1 MKLYVV
7 RHGQS
12 EWNALR
18 KACGATD
25 APLTEKGRAQAAETA
40 AILAELTRDEPIDLI
55 IASPL
60 SRAQETGRI
69 IQKAC
74 GEHIPFIT
82 DDRIRE
88 INFGENEGRDTRDPI
103 FQETKHTLPRRH
115 PGGES
120 MLLFTHRIYSFLDDI
135 RVRYADKTV
144 LLACHNGICRATHSY
159 LYDMENEEFVSYVV
173 KNAGFK
179 VYEL

>member
-1 MKLYVV
+1 MKLYIV

-12 EWNALR
+12 EWNALH
-18 KACGATD
+18 KVCGATD

-74 GEHIPFIT
+74 GGDIPFII

-88 INFGENEGRDTRDPI
+88 INFGENEGRSTRDPDFQAEKRI
-103 FQETKHTLPRRH
+103 FPRRH

-120 MLLFTHRIYSFLDDI
+120 MLMFTHRIYSFLDDI
-135 RVRYADKTV
+135 KVTYADKTV
-144 LLACHNGICRATHSY
+144 LLACHNGICRAAYSY
-159 LYDMENEEFVSYVV
+159 FHDMTNEEFMSYVE
-173 KNAGFK
+173 KNAGFR

>member
-1 MKLYVV
+1 MKLYIV

-12 EWNALR
+12 EWNALH
-18 KACGATD
+18 KVCGATD

-40 AILAELTRDEPIDLI
+40 ALVAEMTKDEPLDLI

-60 SRAQETGRI
+60 SRALDTGRA
-69 IQKAC
+69 IQAAC
-74 GEHIPFIT
+74 GGVPLII

-88 INFGENEGRDTRDPI
+88 IDFGDNEGRSTKDPDFQAEKRI
-103 FQETKHTLPRRH
+103 FPRRH
-115 PGGES
+115 PNGES

-135 RVRYADKTV
+135 RVRYADKTI
-144 LLACHNGICRATHSY
+144 LLACHNGICRAAYSY
-159 LYDMENEEFVSYVV
+159 VHDMTNEEFMSYVV
-173 KNAGFK
+173 KNAEVF

>member
-1 MKLYVV
+1 MKLYIV

-12 EWNALR
+12 EWNALH
-18 KACGATD
+18 KVCGATD

-40 AILAELTRDEPIDLI
+40 ALVAEMTKDEPIDLI

-74 GEHIPFIT
+74 GGDIPFII

-88 INFGENEGRDTRDPI
+88 INFGENEGRDTRDPDFQAEKRI
-103 FQETKHTLPRRH
+103 FPRRH

-120 MLLFTHRIYSFLDDI
+120 MLMFTHRIYSFLDDI

-144 LLACHNGICRATHSY
+144 LLACHNGICRAAYSY
-159 LYDMENEEFVSYVV
+159 VHDMTNEEFMSYVV
-173 KNAGFK
+173 GNAAVF

>member
-18 KACGATD
+18 KVCGATD
-25 APLTEKGRAQAAETA
+25 APLTELGRQQAAETA
-40 AILAELTRDEPIDLI
+40 ALVAEMTKNEPLDLI

-60 SRAQETGRI
+60 SRALDTGRA
-69 IQKAC
+69 IQRAC
-74 GEHIPFIT
+74 GDVPLII

-88 INFGENEGRDTRDPI
+88 INFGDNEGRSIKDPDFQAEKRI
-103 FQETKHTLPRRH
+103 FPRRH
-115 PGGES
+115 PNGES
-120 MLLFTHRIYSFLDDI
+120 MMLFTHRIYSFLDDI
-135 RVRYADKTV
+135 KEKYPDKTV
-144 LLACHNGICRATHSY
+144 LLACHNGICRATQSY
-159 LYDMENEEFVSYVV
+159 VYDMTNEEFMSYVV
-173 KNAGFK
+173 GNAAVT